1 LARDQQQV
9 EFIKYYDAVIP
20 FLINI
25 LTTATDKTARM
36 LRAKSM
42 ECISLVGMAVGK
54 ERFREDAKGVMQVLV
69 GLQATQMED
78 DDPTISYMLQV
89 SVFGGCMRRCER
101 WTHREAEGR
110 GLRMKSARVMLL
122 CTHGNVP
129 QMHQHQSK
137 LGTSSGKRSGQRAR
151 KRPAGVPGS
160 AWRFTG
166 CRSRSRLHLLSAL
179 SFSYLSLG
187 EKH

>member
-1 LARDQQQV
+1 VASVRHRGETLRFAFAKRSFLFRTDLSIPYPRHARNSKPESSCPRQV

-20 FLINI
+20 FLTNI

-78 DDPTISYMLQV
+78 DDPTISYMLQAWARLCKCLGQEFLPYLPTVMPPLLHSADLKADLKV
-89 SVFGGCMRRCER
+89 SLNEFRISI
-101 WTHREAEGR
+101 H
-110 GLRMKSARVMLL
+110 
-122 CTHGNVP
+122 P
-129 QMHQHQSK
+129 
-137 LGTSSGKRSGQRAR
+137 RSTPVA
-151 KRPAGVPGS
+151 
-160 AWRFTG
+160 
-166 CRSRSRLHLLSAL
+166 
-179 SFSYLSLG
+179 
-187 EKH
+187 